1 MSTFNKNYKLNLF
14 IFFVIILIQFFTET
28 ITFAT
33 TSTPGL
39 NYQGRLLTSTGDP
52 VNSTNV
58 SFDIKIKSVGTVDC
72 VLYEETHLV
81 DMSSN
86 PGHFSLTIGK
96 GSRVTLLN
104 PTLTFEKV
112 FSNKGTIPC
121 GDSSSINFTPN
132 KFDGRSLSIT
142 FSDGTTTDS
151 LPPLAVNFVPSAIEA
166 EQIAGYSSEQII
178 KVKSDVDLSA
188 NLNQT
193 EFNSTQWN
201 ELLSLING
209 TSNNYLKSS
218 EAIGSFSGDVTGAY
232 NATKVVQIQGI
243 PILNTAPSSGQFL
256 AYDGTQYKPIS
267 ISGDATLS
275 STGAL
280 TITKSDAVGIT
291 SITVGSDLT
300 ADGTVAGT
308 ITSNG
313 TIDIKDSG
321 VTAGTYPKVT
331 VNTKGLVL
339 SGSALVE
346 SDIPS
351 LSSAGKVSGS
361 AITSGTIG
369 GTTDFNSSGSIT
381 TSGNVTSTN
390 VSTNNLST
398 NNIYSPSIYG
408 GTASG
413 GNITISSTSSAT
425 RGNILLGL
433 DANEKIG
440 IGTNSPVTKL
450 DVNGPIKFGTTATA
464 CSSALAG
471 TQRYN
476 LDAMEFCN
484 GTTWTPFGSGSGSGT
499 VTNVAT
505 GTGLTGGPITSTGT
519 IAVDVGTSANQI
531 VQLDASSR
539 LPAVDGSQL
548 TGFTVSQIPNLDVSK
563 INTGTLPITRGGTN
577 SSTTL
582 LNNRIMVSSGGA
594 IVEGSSLND
603 GQILIG
609 NTGAAPTPAYL
620 TGTVNQI
627 TVTNSAGAISL
638 STPQNIN
645 SGASPTFSGLTL
657 SGMTSVTSN
666 AKVITANSGG
676 TLAGTSCGLN
686 QVLSFDGSGTVFCAY
701 IFNIYSGLTS
711 SGNTFGSPITVGSND
726 YYDLS
731 LKTNNTNRLI
741 ITKDGFIGIGT
752 YPSSSA
758 ALEIKGEVRF
768 AGSTSG
774 FASLRAPANA
784 GDTIW
789 TLPNAEGTN
798 GQVLTTD
805 GTGNLFWSTPSGG
818 SGISSLN
825 GLTGSAQTFSIGNA
839 GNTPNW
845 SSSGVNHS
853 LNLPNA
859 SSAGVTAGLISKTD
873 YDSFSSKLGTG
884 SSFSGDVSGYYNST
898 SVDKI
903 KGYVV
908 SATAPTASGQVLRYD
923 GTNTYIPAFLSLADI
938 RSTVTPANTMFPNVP
953 CTAAQTLIWS
963 SLTDTMSCTNI
974 AIPTT
979 SVTGLGTAA
988 TYDVGSG
995 ANQVVK
1001 LDNNGALFLASL
1013 NPSGNTVSQKVGIQ
1027 IDQDNMGTITG
1038 NRFAFKISSPTGGI
1052 PASNDYAIY
1061 QEGYN
1066 QKNYFAGAV
1075 GIGSFNP
1082 QGGLDINT
1090 NGVLSS
1096 IVVPRDTEA
1105 NRPPVPTNGMI
1116 RYNTTNSRFEA
1127 YENGKWV
1134 NMINGYIGGLTLAAN
1149 TSCNWSF
1156 GSTVN
1161 VWENIT
1167 TDNASCS
1174 FVSDSSPTV
1183 TPVGLARHPEIKI
1196 SNLSPGRYR
1205 VTFNI
1210 PFGSTSGS
1218 TSCAIRVTDSI
1229 NNKAGFARVVGSG
1242 TGNYISAEFSYNS
1255 PQTNI
1260 TYLLQG
1266 KASMTG
1272 NGCWIYGDDAGTGM
1286 TDFTYKISI
1295 EKIQ

>member
-1 MSTFNKNYKLNLF
+1 MSAFNKNYKLNLF
-14 IFFVIILIQFFTET
+14 IFFAIILFQFFASSV
-28 ITFAT
+28 TFAT

-52 VNSTNV
+52 VNSSNV
-58 SFDIKIKSVGTVDC
+58 SFDIKIKSVGTVEC

-86 PGHFSLTIGK
+86 PGYFSLTIGK

-112 FSNKGTIPC
+112 FSNKGTLPC

-151 LPPLAVNFVPSAIEA
+151 LPPLSVNFVPSAIEA

-193 EFNSTQWN
+193 EFSSTQWN

-218 EAIGSFSGDVTGAY
+218 EAIGSFTGDVTGAY

-243 PILNTAPSSGQFL
+243 PVLNTAPSSGQFL

-300 ADGTVAGT
+300 AGGTIAGT
-308 ITSNG
+308 LTSNG

-321 VTAGTYPKVT
+321 VTAGTYPKVS

-351 LSSAGKVSGS
+351 LSTAGKVSGS

-369 GTTDFNSSGSIT
+369 GTTDFNSSGNIT
-381 TSGNVTSTN
+381 TTGNVTSTN

-408 GTASG
+408 GTTSG
-413 GNITISSTSSAT
+413 GNITIASTSSTT

-440 IGTNSPVTKL
+440 IGMNSPVTKL

-476 LDAMEFCN
+476 LGAMEFCN
-484 GTTWTPFGSGSGSGT
+484 GTTWTAYGSGSGSGT
-499 VTNVAT
+499 VTNIAT
-505 GTGLTGGPITSTGT
+505 GTGLIGGPITSTGT

-539 LPAVDGSQL
+539 LPPVDGSQL

-620 TGTVNQI
+620 TGTANQI

-657 SGMTSVTSN
+657 SGLTPVVTSN
-666 AKVITANSGG
+666 AKVITANSSG

-686 QVLSFDGSGTVFCAY
+686 QVLSFDASGNVSCAY
-701 IFNIYSGLTS
+701 IFNIYSGIIS
-711 SGNTFGSPITVGSND
+711 SGNNFGSSIAIGSND
-726 YYDLS
+726 YFDLS
-731 LKTNNTNRLI
+731 LKTNNSNRLT
-741 ITKDGFIGIGT
+741 ITKDGYIGIGT
-752 YPSSSA
+752 YPSSTA

-784 GDTIW
+784 GNTIW

-805 GTGNLFWSTPSGG
+805 GTGNLFWSTPSVG

-825 GLTGSAQTFSIGNA
+825 GLTGSAQTFNIGNA
-839 GNTPNW
+839 GNSPNW

-859 SSAGVTAGLISKTD
+859 SAPGVTEGLISKTD
-873 YDSFSSKLGTG
+873 FDSFSSKLGTG
-884 SSFSGDVSGYYNST
+884 SNFSGDVSGNYNSI

-903 KGYVV
+903 KGTPI
-908 SATAPTASGQVLRYD
+908 SASPTSAGQILRYD
-923 GTNTYIPAFLSLADI
+923 GSSTYAPAFLSLADI
-938 RSTVTPANTMFPNVP
+938 RSTITPANSMFPSIS
-953 CTAAQTLIWS
+953 CTSAQTLTWS
-963 SLTDTMSCTNI
+963 SLTDTMTCTNI
-974 AIPTT
+974 
-979 SVTGLGTAA
+979 
-988 TYDVGSG
+988 DV
-995 ANQVVK
+995 N
-1001 LDNNGALFLASL
+1001 
-1013 NPSGNTVSQKVGIQ
+1013 
-1027 IDQDNMGTITG
+1027 
-1038 NRFAFKISSPTGGI
+1038 
-1052 PASNDYAIY
+1052 ASNIST
-1061 QEGYN
+1061 G
-1066 QKNYFAGAV
+1066 
-1075 GIGSFNP
+1075 
-1082 QGGLDINT
+1082 
-1090 NGVLSS
+1090 
-1096 IVVPRDTEA
+1096 
-1105 NRPPVPTNGMI
+1105 
-1116 RYNTTNSRFEA
+1116 
-1127 YENGKWV
+1127 
-1134 NMINGYIGGLTLAAN
+1134 TLAIAN
-1149 TSCNWSF
+1149 GGT
-1156 GSTVN
+1156 GS
-1161 VWENIT
+1161 
-1167 TDNASCS
+1167 
-1174 FVSDSSPTV
+1174 SD
-1183 TPVGLARHPEIKI
+1183 
-1196 SNLSPGRYR
+1196 
-1205 VTFNI
+1205 
-1210 PFGSTSGS
+1210 GS
-1218 TSCAIRVTDSI
+1218 I
-1229 NNKAGFARVVGSG
+1229 SG
-1242 TGNYISAEFSYNS
+1242 TGALTFSANGTNNDLTLNS
-1255 PQTNI
+1255 GVGGKINLNATKTIVSSSLGVGTSNPSATLDVNGSANI
-1260 TYLLQG
+1260 
-1266 KASMTG
+1266 
-1272 NGCWIYGDDAGTGM
+1272 NGVMKLKIYSAAPFTCTTGDDGTIAM
-1286 TDFTYKISI
+1286 TTNHAICVCDGTNWILTGGGTCI
-1295 EKIQ
+1295 W